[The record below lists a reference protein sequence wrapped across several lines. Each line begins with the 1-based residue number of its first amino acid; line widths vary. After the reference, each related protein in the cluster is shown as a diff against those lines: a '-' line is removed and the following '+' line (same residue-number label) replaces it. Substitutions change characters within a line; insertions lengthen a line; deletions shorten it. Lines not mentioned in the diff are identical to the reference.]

1 MSIIVVGDI
10 MISLAPVEGDGIS
23 LAEKVSREAM
33 PVVVL
38 RFSTIKEEAVVSET
52 ADTARLDDVM

>member
-38 RFSTIKEEAVVSET
+38 RFSTITEEVVVSKT

>member
-1 MSIIVVGDI
+1 MSIIVVGDM
-10 MISLAPVEGDGIS
+10 MISLAPVEGDGIT

-38 RFSTIKEEAVVSET
+38 RFSTITEEVVVSET

>member
-1 MSIIVVGDI
+1 MSIILVADI
-10 MISLAPVEGDGIS
+10 MISLAPVEVDGIS

-38 RFSTIKEEAVVSET
+38 SFSTIKEEVVVSET